1 MLITPEEIS
10 HITGAPLKN
19 TQKYWPIMVQELQ
32 RLNKNK
38 IFFQVA
44 LLATIS
50 VEQGTFTPTRE
61 WYPPTWTE
69 ARAKAYF
76 NDKYSNRKDLGN
88 RGGDDGWNY
97 RGRGFFQITGLHNY
111 KKYGKLLGLDLVT
124 NPDLALDPM
133 NSIKIMC
140 AFAVEH
146 GLDVWAKRAYDPT
159 DEFEDEASWKKIRR
173 LVNGG
178 LNHYDKFRKNVTL
191 FKEAARLEGTN
202 I

>member
-1 MLITPEEIS
+1 MLITAEEIS

-19 TQKYWPIMVQELQ
+19 TQKYWPLMVQELQ

-61 WYPPTWTE
+61 WYPPSWSLE
-69 ARAKAYF
+69 RAKKYF
-76 NDKYSNRKDLGN
+76 NDAYSHRKDLGN

-97 RGRGFFQITGLHNY
+97 RGRGFFQLTGLANY
-111 KKYGKLLGLDLVT
+111 IKYGKKIGVDLAK

-133 NSIKIMC
+133 NSIAIMC
-140 AFAVEH
+140 HFAIDH
-146 GLDVWAKRAYDPT
+146 GLDIWAQRAYDPT
-159 DEFEDEASWKKIRR
+159 DDFEDEEAWRQVRR
-173 LVNGG
+173 KVNGG
-178 LNHYDKFRKNVTL
+178 LTHYDRFRKNVTL
-191 FKEAARLEGTN
+191 FKEAASQEGTN
-202 I
+202 V